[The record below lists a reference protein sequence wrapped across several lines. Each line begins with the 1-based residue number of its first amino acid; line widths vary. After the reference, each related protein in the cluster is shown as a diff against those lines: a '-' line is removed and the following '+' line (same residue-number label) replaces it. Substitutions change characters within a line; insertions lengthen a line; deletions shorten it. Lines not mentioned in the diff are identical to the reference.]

1 MKREFAIATAILLVF
16 SAVSTPSADAYLMDS
31 TVPQSGGCPALDRW
45 NLSVSSPLDRQWST
59 SLPLTPQTILTVATG
74 GTSAQLT
81 EIEQGNRAL
90 VRIRPLSGVAS
101 HHVSVRAAAGTIS
114 R

>member
-1 MKREFAIATAILLVF
+1 MKHGLAIATAMLLVF
-16 SAVSTPSADAYLMDS
+16 SMLSTPSGDAYLMDS

-74 GTSAQLT
+74 GTNAQT
-81 EIEQGNRAL
+81 HRDRAGDL
-90 VRIRPLSGVAS
+90 GFFRRMVRR
-101 HHVSVRAAAGTIS
+101 HRHDD
-114 R
+114 